1 MAVKSKYKLKQEKG
15 VLHIGGGR
23 FFYPQ
28 ESYELTAKELAEYGT
43 YFTEEK
49 KADTKEDSDKSE
61 ESKE

>member
-1 MAVKSKYKLKQEKG
+1 MAVKYKYVLKQETG

-28 ESYELTAKELAEYGT
+28 ESYELTAKELTEYGT
-43 YFTEEK
+43 YFIEEK
-49 KADTKEDSDKSE
+49 KVGTKEDSDKSE